1 MSAKIHDT
9 ERMTPDHAGE
19 SPREEREKTEWIG
32 RVIDDRYRIVEQLG
46 EGGMGA
52 VFVAEHLKLHKQVA
66 FKVVRKELAGN
77 GEVAARFAREA
88 MATAQFEHPHVAS
101 AIDYGTLPEGGAYFV
116 MQLVRGRS
124 LTQILGEQ
132 KKLHWTRVCELGAQV
147 ADALSAA
154 EAAGIVHRDLK
165 PDNVL
170 IETRDDGSELVRIL
184 DFGIARVPTT
194 DGPAPEGAMAT
205 RELTR
210 LGTIMG
216 TPGYMAPEQAVGDP
230 ADRRADLYAL
240 GVVLWESIAGHAL
253 WDEQEVTA
261 LFTRQLS
268 QPAPSIKRETGD
280 RTVPDELDRLIS
292 RLLERKPADRPE
304 HASEIRDTLRELSLR
319 AVSARS
325 RTDIPVVDITSRIA
339 ALRASAADWANR
351 WQAQPAPRRR
361 IQLAAVAVPVLL
373 VALVIGLS
381 GGDETPKQESK
392 GETDASGSENML
404 SAVAETV
411 AQAVAPAPGIPD
423 EIKEDV
429 ETMLNGN
436 RLFKRRQAAKKV
448 LAYEPS
454 KNVAPYVLNIAELE
468 TARGCR
474 ELKKA
479 IETLEEAGDE
489 RTLDSL
495 RRVARRPKTGCGFLS
510 LQDCYR
516 CVRPAL
522 ARAIRSIENR

>member
-1 MSAKIHDT
+1 M
-9 ERMTPDHAGE
+9 
-19 SPREEREKTEWIG
+19 
-32 RVIDDRYRIVEQLG
+32 VDDRYQIIEQLG

-101 AIDYGTLPEGGAYFV
+101 AIDYGTLSEGGAYFV

-124 LTQILGEQ
+124 LTRVLQQ
-132 KKLHWTRVCELGAQV
+132 QTRLHWTRVCGLGAQV

-154 EAAGIVHRDLK
+154 ESANIVHRDLK

-194 DGPAPEGAMAT
+194 DGPAPEGAMAA

-240 GVVLWESIAGHAL
+240 GVLLWESLVGRAL
-253 WDEQEVTA
+253 WDEQEITA

-268 QPAPSIKRETGD
+268 QPAPSAKRESGD
-280 RTVPDELDRLIS
+280 RTIPDELDRLIA
-292 RLLERKPADRPE
+292 RLLERKPVDRPE
-304 HASEIRDTLRELSLR
+304 HASEVRDTLRELSLR
-319 AVSARS
+319 AVTGRS
-325 RTDIPVVDITSRIA
+325 RTDIALPEFSDRAA
-339 ALRASAADWANR
+339 ALKASAIDWAGK
-351 WQAQPAPRRR
+351 WQAQAPDRKR
-361 IQLAAVAVPVLL
+361 IQLATAAAGAVALL
-373 VALVIGLS
+373 GLIIGLS
-381 GGDETPKQESK
+381 GDDAGEGKGDDGNPAAATAEAGS
-392 GETDASGSENML
+392 SENVL
-404 SAVAETV
+404 SRVAESMVEAVTPDPTV
-411 AQAVAPAPGIPD
+411 IPNGI
-423 EIKEDV
+423 EEDA

-436 RLFKRRQAAKKV
+436 RLYKRREAARNV

-454 KNVAPYVLNIAELE
+454 KNVPPYLLNIAELE

-474 ELKKA
+474 ELRAA
-479 IETLEEAGDE
+479 IDKLEEAEDE
-489 RTLDSL
+489 RTLDPL
-495 RRVARRPKTGCGFLS
+495 RRLLRRPKTGCGFLS

-516 CVRPAL
+516 CIRPAV
-522 ARAIRSIENR
+522 ARAIQSIEND